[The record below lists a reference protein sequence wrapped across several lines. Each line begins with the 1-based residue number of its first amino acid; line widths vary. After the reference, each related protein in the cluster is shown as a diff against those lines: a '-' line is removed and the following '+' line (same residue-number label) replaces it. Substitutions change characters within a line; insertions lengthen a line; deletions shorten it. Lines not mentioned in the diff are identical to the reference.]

1 MAYVEPIRAGDCAD
15 RGKSGVQHEKTL
27 ERSVY
32 SKIPDNIAIKRFY
45 PIQNQYTSGPRGDVP
60 VGSSKRVESLRL

>member
-1 MAYVEPIRAGDCAD
+1 
-15 RGKSGVQHEKTL
+15 VQHEKTL

-32 SKIPDNIAIKRFY
+32 SKIPDNIATKRFY

-60 VGSSKRVESLRL
+60 VGSSKRVASLRL